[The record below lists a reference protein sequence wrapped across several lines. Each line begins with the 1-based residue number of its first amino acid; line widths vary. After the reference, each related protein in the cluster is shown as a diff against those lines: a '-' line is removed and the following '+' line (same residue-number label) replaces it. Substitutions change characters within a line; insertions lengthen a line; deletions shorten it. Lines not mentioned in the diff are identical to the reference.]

1 MPENTGE
8 VQAFR
13 FDKDGIEEMREIYK
27 EILHAFGVKNSD
39 ITLETIA
46 LETADGDKN
55 GVMFNNYISNLFKD
69 DAERKEIMDTLNANE
84 IKFQDELKKKY
95 NTEVDS
101 NLIEN
106 MKNSLEFYKKLSD
119 DNQARL
125 EAVLER
131 NEKLEARNDK
141 LETEIAEL
149 RKTVMTMVSSIC
161 LDLSCILRK
170 RDVHLIAHPEDI
182 EKTLEENANNG

>member
-1 MPENTGE
+1 MSEAIIIAIITIVSNVITGL
-8 VQAFR
+8 VT
-13 FDKDGIEEMREIYK
+13 
-27 EILHAFGVKNSD
+27 HW
-39 ITLETIA
+39 TT
-46 LETADGDKN
+46 
-55 GVMFNNYISNLFKD
+55 
-69 DAERKEIMDTLNANE
+69 
-84 IKFQDELKKKY
+84 KKKY

-170 RDVHLIAHPEDI
+170 RDLHLIAHPEDI